1 MAEITGFLREN
12 ATHGEKETLKHLKN
26 NLPKEFNVY
35 VETPIHKS
43 RDLKYPDFTIVT
55 NYGVIIL
62 EVKDWI
68 YIVNATPH
76 EAIIRTRDNKERREA
91 NPVETARQY
100 AIDLSNEINRRRNG
114 GLPGEAIPWG
124 YAAVLPNLPASV
136 ITQLQKV
143 WGEEFVLGKQHLD
156 NADILLKRLKNL
168 FPAER
173 MRSLTREELD
183 HIRSTIYPIVEFTS
197 EDHRSIVLD
206 EQQEKIVAEP
216 IRTEEPQKPS
226 RLSKNEESAR
236 QEALFEQLGEAS
248 QSEELPLEGKKLVQN
263 FAIRLVRGF
272 SGSGKTLV
280 MIQRAK
286 FLAAQYPEWKIGVF
300 TYNKALQQML
310 ERAFQGTAIR
320 PLTFDALC
328 RSITRLDDSQLIE
341 FQDWF
346 KENRSST
353 PALAEFKPNE
363 LENEIKWLRD
373 MGIDRLEPY
382 LNIERRGIG
391 RDLRLGRE
399 QREKIFQIYHTYQH
413 YLLSN
418 NRWDWNEAH
427 RLALQKLESGEAKV
441 EPYDAILI
449 DEAQDWAPLWF
460 KVIQAILKP
469 DGFLFLS
476 DDPSQS
482 IYRYFSWKEKGIAVV
497 GRTRWLRVPYRN
509 TFEIYQAAYR
519 LIENYEEIQQSLA
532 EEGEQVTPALNPQTM
547 RHGQRPLLRKCR
559 GTIDE
564 INFISDTIQALRSQ
578 GLRDNQIGV
587 LVRFRDDIDRLK
599 TRLKGFDGEVSTI
612 HAFKGLELEA
622 VILPFLHRTFDFSE
636 NDPQRQ
642 SKESQERRLYYMGM
656 TRARN
661 YLYLSYMN
669 DLPAVFQELHKGGL
683 VDFVN

>member
-1 MAEITGFLREN
+1 MAEIIGILRHD
-12 ATHGEKETLKHLKN
+12 ATFGEKETLRYLKN
-26 NLPKEFNVY
+26 NLPKEFTVY

-43 RDLKYPDFTIVT
+43 RDLKYPDFTILT
-55 NYGVIIL
+55 NYGVIVL
-62 EVKDWI
+62 EVKDW
-68 YIVNATPH
+68 VQVRQATPH
-76 EAIIRTRDNKERREA
+76 WVVVLTRNNKEREEK
-91 NPVETARQY
+91 NPVEVARNY
-100 AIDLSNEINRRRNG
+100 AINLSNQLNRRRNG
-114 GLPGEAIPWG
+114 DLPGEAIPWS
-124 YAAVLPNLPASV
+124 YAAVLPNLPGST

-143 WGEEFVLGKQHLD
+143 WGEEFVFGKYHLE
-156 NADILLKRLKNL
+156 NSDILLNRLKNL

-173 MRSLTREELD
+173 MRPLTREELD
-183 HIRSTIYPIVEFTS
+183 HVRSTIYPILEFTT
-197 EDHRSIVLD
+197 EDQRVIVLD

-216 IRTEEPQKPS
+216 IRAEEPQKVQRPG
-226 RLSKNEESAR
+226 RQEEQAR
-236 QEALFEQLGEAS
+236 QEALFEQLTQPVETD
-248 QSEELPLEGKKLVQN
+248 ELPHEGKQLVQN

-310 ERAFQGTAIR
+310 ERAFQGTPIK

-328 RSITRLDDSQLIE
+328 RSITRLDDPQMIE
-341 FQDWF
+341 FQDWL
-346 KENRSST
+346 KENRPSM
-353 PALAEFKPNE
+353 PFLAEFKPND
-363 LENEIKWLRD
+363 LESEVKWIRD
-373 MGIDRLEPY
+373 MGIEQSDAY
-382 LNIERRGIG
+382 LKIERRGIG
-391 RDLRLGRE
+391 RDLRLNRE
-399 QREKIFQIYHTYQH
+399 QRQKIFEIYRAYQQFLETH
-413 YLLSN
+413 Q
-418 NRWDWNEAH
+418 RWDWEEAH
-427 RLALQKLESGEAKV
+427 RLTLQKLQSGEVKF

-460 KVIQAILKP
+460 KVIQTILKP

-482 IYRYFSWKEKGIAVV
+482 IYRFFSWREKGIPVV

-532 EEGEQVTPALNPQTM
+532 EEGEPVSPALNPHTM

-559 GTIDE
+559 GAMDE
-564 INFISDTIQALRSQ
+564 FNFITDTIQTLRSR
-578 GLRDNQIGV
+578 GLRDNQIGI
-587 LVRFRDDIDRLK
+587 LVRFKDDIDKLK
-599 TRLKGFDGEVSTI
+599 SRLKGYEVQISTI

-622 VILPFLHRTFDFSE
+622 VILPFLQRTFNFSE

-669 DLPAVFQELHKGGL
+669 DLPAVFQDLHKSGL

>member
-1 MAEITGFLREN
+1 MAEIIGFLREN
-12 ATHGEKETLKHLKN
+12 ATYGEKETLKHLKN
-26 NLPKEFNVY
+26 NLPKEFNIY
-35 VETPIHKS
+35 VETPIHKT
-43 RDLKYPDFTIVT
+43 RDLKYPDFTVVT
-55 NYGVIIL
+55 NYGVIVL

-68 YIVNATPH
+68 QIVKATPH
-76 EAIIRTRDNKERREA
+76 EAIIRTRDNTVQRKA
-91 NPVETARQY
+91 NPVETARNY
-100 AIDLSNEINRRRNG
+100 AIALSVEINRRQNG
-114 GLPGEAIPWG
+114 GVPGEAIPWG
-124 YAAVLPNLPASV
+124 YAAVLPNLPTSV

-143 WGEEFVLGKQHLD
+143 WGEEFVLGRQQLE

-197 EDHRSIVLD
+197 EDHRNIVLD

-216 IRTEEPQKPS
+216 IRAEEPQKPI
-226 RLSKNEESAR
+226 RLSKHEDAAR
-236 QEALFEQLGEAS
+236 QEALFEQLGEAP
-248 QSEELPLEGKKLVQN
+248 QAEDLPLEGKKLARN

-310 ERAFQGTAIR
+310 ERAFQGTAIK

-328 RSITRLDDSQLIE
+328 RSITRLDDSQMIE
-341 FQDWF
+341 FQDWL
-346 KENRSST
+346 KENRSSAS
-353 PALAEFKPNE
+353 ALAEFKANE

-373 MGIDRLEPY
+373 MGIDRLETY

-399 QREKIFQIYHTYQH
+399 QRQKIFHAYKTYQQ
-413 YLLSN
+413 YLETN

-427 RLALQKLESGEAKV
+427 RLAFKKLESGEAHI
-441 EPYDAILI
+441 ELYDAILI

-460 KVIQAILKP
+460 KVIQALLKP
-469 DGFLFLS
+469 EGFLFLS

-482 IYRYFSWKEKGIAVV
+482 IYRYFSWKEKGLAVV

-532 EEGEQVTPALNPQTM
+532 EEGEQVKPALNPQTM

-559 GTIDE
+559 SAIDE
-564 INFISDTIQALRSQ
+564 VNSISNTIQTLRSQ
-578 GLRDNQIGV
+578 GLRDNQIGI

-599 TRLKGFDGEVSTI
+599 SRLKGYDVEISTI

-636 NDPQRQ
+636 HDSQRQ
-642 SKESQERRLYYMGM
+642 NKESQERRLFYMAM

-661 YLYLSYMN
+661 YLYLSYVN
-669 DLPAVFQELHKGGL
+669 NLPAVFQELHKSGL
-683 VDFVN
+683 VDFVS

>member
-1 MAEITGFLREN
+1 MAEIIGILRHD
-12 ATHGEKETLKHLKN
+12 ATFGEKETLRYLKN
-26 NLPKEFNVY
+26 NLPKEFTVY

-43 RDLKYPDFTIVT
+43 RDLKYPDFTILT
-55 NYGVIIL
+55 NYGVIVL
-62 EVKDWI
+62 EVKDW
-68 YIVNATPH
+68 VQVRQATPH
-76 EAIIRTRDNKERREA
+76 WVVVLTRNNQEREEK
-91 NPVETARQY
+91 NPVEVARNY
-100 AIDLSNEINRRRNG
+100 AINLSIQLNRRRNG
-114 GLPGEAIPWG
+114 DLPGEAIPWS
-124 YAAVLPNLPASV
+124 YAAVLPNLPGST

-143 WGEEFVLGKQHLD
+143 WGEEFVFGKYHLE
-156 NADILLKRLKNL
+156 NSDILLNRLKNL

-173 MRSLTREELD
+173 MRPLTREELD
-183 HIRSTIYPIVEFTS
+183 HVRSTIYPILEFTT
-197 EDHRSIVLD
+197 EDQRVIVLD

-216 IRTEEPQKPS
+216 IRAEEPQKVQRPG
-226 RLSKNEESAR
+226 RQEEQAR
-236 QEALFEQLGEAS
+236 QEALFEQLTQPVETD
-248 QSEELPLEGKKLVQN
+248 ELPHEGKQLVQN

-310 ERAFQGTAIR
+310 ERAFQGTPIK

-328 RSITRLDDSQLIE
+328 RSITRLDDPQMIE
-341 FQDWF
+341 FQDWL
-346 KENRSST
+346 KENRPSM
-353 PALAEFKPNE
+353 PFLAEFKPND
-363 LENEIKWLRD
+363 LESEVKWIRD
-373 MGIDRLEPY
+373 MGIEQSDAY
-382 LNIERRGIG
+382 LKIERRGIG
-391 RDLRLGRE
+391 RDLRLNRE
-399 QREKIFQIYHTYQH
+399 QRQKIFEIYRAYQQFLETH
-413 YLLSN
+413 Q
-418 NRWDWNEAH
+418 RWDWEEAH
-427 RLALQKLESGEAKV
+427 RLTLQKLQSGEVKF

-460 KVIQAILKP
+460 KVIQTILKP

-482 IYRYFSWKEKGIAVV
+482 IYRFFSWREKGIPVV

-532 EEGEQVTPALNPQTM
+532 EEGEPVSPALNPHTM

-559 GTIDE
+559 GAMDE
-564 INFISDTIQALRSQ
+564 FNFITDTIQTLRSR
-578 GLRDNQIGV
+578 GLRDNQIGI
-587 LVRFRDDIDRLK
+587 LVRFKDDIDKLK
-599 TRLKGFDGEVSTI
+599 SRLKGYEVQISTI

-622 VILPFLHRTFDFSE
+622 VILPFLQRTFNFSE

-669 DLPAVFQELHKGGL
+669 DLPAVFQDLHKSGL

>member
-1 MAEITGFLREN
+1 MAEIIGFLREN
-12 ATHGEKETLKHLKN
+12 ATYGEKETLKHLKN
-26 NLPKEFNVY
+26 NLPKEFNIY
-35 VETPIHKS
+35 VETPIHKT
-43 RDLKYPDFTIVT
+43 RDLKYPDFTVVT
-55 NYGVIIL
+55 NYGVIVL

-68 YIVNATPH
+68 QIVKATPH
-76 EAIIRTRDNKERREA
+76 EAIIRTRDNTARREA
-91 NPVETARQY
+91 NPVETARNY
-100 AIDLSNEINRRRNG
+100 AIALSHEINRRQNG
-114 GLPGEAIPWG
+114 GVPGEAIPWG

-143 WGEEFVLGKQHLD
+143 WGEEFVLGRQQLE

-173 MRSLTREELD
+173 LRSLTREELD

-197 EDHRSIVLD
+197 EDHRNIVLD

-216 IRTEEPQKPS
+216 IRAEEPQKPI
-226 RLSKNEESAR
+226 RLSKHEDSAR
-236 QEALFEQLGEAS
+236 QEVLFEQLGEAP
-248 QSEELPLEGKKLVQN
+248 QAEDLPLESKKLAHN

-310 ERAFQGTAIR
+310 ERAFQGTAIK

-328 RSITRLDDSQLIE
+328 RSITRLDDSQMIE
-341 FQDWF
+341 FQDWL
-346 KENRSST
+346 KENRTST
-353 PALAEFKPNE
+353 STLAEFKPNE
-363 LENEIKWLRD
+363 LENEIKWLRE
-373 MGIDRLEPY
+373 MEIDQLETY

-399 QREKIFQIYHTYQH
+399 QREKIFQIYQTYQR
-413 YLLSN
+413 YLQAN

-427 RLALQKLESGEAKV
+427 QLALQKLESGEAHI
-441 EPYDAILI
+441 EPYDAVLI

-460 KVIQAILKP
+460 KVIQALLKP
-469 DGFLFLS
+469 EGFLFLS

-482 IYRYFSWKEKGIAVV
+482 IYRYFSWKEKGLAVV

-532 EEGEQVTPALNPQTM
+532 EEGEQVKPALNPQTM

-559 GTIDE
+559 SAIDE
-564 INFISDTIQALRSQ
+564 VNSISNTIQTLRSQ
-578 GLRDNQIGV
+578 GLRDNQIGI

-599 TRLKGFDGEVSTI
+599 SRLKGYDVEISTI

-636 NDPQRQ
+636 HDSQRQ
-642 SKESQERRLYYMGM
+642 NKESQKRRLFYMAM

-661 YLYLSYMN
+661 YLYLSYVN
-669 DLPAVFQELHKGGL
+669 NLPAVFQELHKSGL
-683 VDFVN
+683 VDFVS

>member
-1 MAEITGFLREN
+1 VAEIIGILRHD
-12 ATHGEKETLKHLKN
+12 ATFGEKETLRYLKN
-26 NLPKEFNVY
+26 NLPKEFTVY

-43 RDLKYPDFTIVT
+43 RDLKYPDFTILT
-55 NYGVIIL
+55 NYGVIVL
-62 EVKDWI
+62 EVKDW
-68 YIVNATPH
+68 VQVRQATPH
-76 EAIIRTRDNKERREA
+76 WVVVLTRNNQEREEK
-91 NPVETARQY
+91 NPVEVARNY
-100 AIDLSNEINRRRNG
+100 AINLSIQLNRRRNG
-114 GLPGEAIPWG
+114 DLPGEAIPWS
-124 YAAVLPNLPASV
+124 YAAVLPNLPGST

-143 WGEEFVLGKQHLD
+143 WGEEFVFGKYHLE
-156 NADILLKRLKNL
+156 NSDILLNRLKNL

-173 MRSLTREELD
+173 MRPLTREELD
-183 HIRSTIYPIVEFTS
+183 HVRSTIYPILEFTT
-197 EDHRSIVLD
+197 EDQRVIVLD

-216 IRTEEPQKPS
+216 IRAEEPQKVQRPG
-226 RLSKNEESAR
+226 RQEEQAR
-236 QEALFEQLGEAS
+236 QEALFEQLTQPVETD
-248 QSEELPLEGKKLVQN
+248 ELPHEGKQLVQN

-310 ERAFQGTAIR
+310 ERAFQGTPIK

-328 RSITRLDDSQLIE
+328 RSITRLDDPQMIE
-341 FQDWF
+341 FQDWL
-346 KENRSST
+346 KENRPSM
-353 PALAEFKPNE
+353 PFLAEFKPND
-363 LENEIKWLRD
+363 LESEVKWIRD
-373 MGIDRLEPY
+373 MGIEQSDAY
-382 LNIERRGIG
+382 LKIERRGIG
-391 RDLRLGRE
+391 RDLRLNRE
-399 QREKIFQIYHTYQH
+399 QRQKIFEIYRAYQQFLETH
-413 YLLSN
+413 Q
-418 NRWDWNEAH
+418 RWDWEEAH
-427 RLALQKLESGEAKV
+427 RLTLQKLQSGEVKF

-460 KVIQAILKP
+460 KVIQTILKP

-482 IYRYFSWKEKGIAVV
+482 IYRFFSWREKGIPVV

-532 EEGEQVTPALNPQTM
+532 EEGEPVSPALNPHTM

-559 GTIDE
+559 GAMDE
-564 INFISDTIQALRSQ
+564 FNFITDTIQTLRSR
-578 GLRDNQIGV
+578 GLRDNQIGI
-587 LVRFRDDIDRLK
+587 LVRFKDDIDKLK
-599 TRLKGFDGEVSTI
+599 SRLKGYEVQISTI

-622 VILPFLHRTFDFSE
+622 VILPFLQRTFNFSE

-669 DLPAVFQELHKGGL
+669 DLPAVFQDLHKSGL